1 MNKLVSNKL
10 VSSDIDSTL
19 IDNVH
24 PICESNIQAISYLKE
39 KNVTFVLCTGKSY
52 AISKDFCKNIGA
64 NFGIFGNGS
73 HCVDLTTNNDIFKR
87 TLSIDSLIK
96 CLQLAKEY
104 GMHIHANT
112 DTGII
117 SEKLEYLDLRNS
129 LLFPGKIEIMEVSD
143 IYNTLITGN
152 IEILQ
157 LVLSSSCD
165 LSEMK
170 SRLKQIVGISIT
182 HIRKKGKYRDNIID
196 KDYEY
201 LDISTCNV
209 SKGNAI
215 NTLSNYLSIP
225 KDRILSIGDNI
236 NDISMFNVSGI
247 GVAVNNAYDEVKA
260 AADFVTENSAG
271 NGGFAEAIYKF
282 I

>member
-1 MNKLVSNKL
+1 MIKL

-24 PICESNIQAISYLKE
+24 PICERNTQAISYLKE
-39 KNVTFVLCTGKSY
+39 KNITFALCTGKSY
-52 AISKDFCKNIGA
+52 AISKDFCKKVGA
-64 NFGIFGNGS
+64 DFGIFGNGS
-73 HCVDLTTNNDIFKR
+73 HCVDLTTNKVIFKKS
-87 TLSIDSLIK
+87 LSISNLTK
-96 CLQLAKEY
+96 CLELAKEY
-104 GMHIHANT
+104 GMHVHANT

-129 LLFPGKIEIMEVSD
+129 LLFPGKVDIMEVSD

-152 IEILQ
+152 TEILQ
-157 LVLSSSCD
+157 LVLSSSSD
-165 LSEMK
+165 LSE
-170 SRLKQIVGISIT
+170 LKAKLQQVEGISIT
-182 HIRKKGKYRDNIID
+182 HIRKKGKYRDNVID

-201 LDISTCNV
+201 LDISTSNV

-215 NTLSNYLSIP
+215 NALSKYLNIP
-225 KDRILSIGDNI
+225 QSQILAIGDNI
-236 NDISMFNVSGI
+236 NDISMFNVASI
-247 GVAVNNAYDEVKA
+247 GVAVGNSYDEVKA
-260 AADFVTENSAG
+260 VADFVTKNSAG

>member
-1 MNKLVSNKL
+1 MIKL

-24 PICESNIQAISYLKE
+24 PICERNVQAISYLKK

-52 AISKDFCKNIGA
+52 SISKDFCKKVGA
-64 NFGIFGNGS
+64 NLGIFGNGS
-73 HCVDLTTNNDIFKR
+73 HCVDLTTNKDIFKKS
-87 TLSIDSLIK
+87 LSISNLTK
-96 CLQLAKEY
+96 CLELAKEY
-104 GMHIHANT
+104 GIHVHANT

-129 LLFPGKIEIMEVSD
+129 LLFPGKIDIMEVSD

-152 IEILQ
+152 TEILQ
-157 LVLSSSCD
+157 LVLSSSSD
-165 LSEMK
+165 LSEFK
-170 SRLKQIVGISIT
+170 AKLQQVEGISIT
-182 HIRKKGKYRDNIID
+182 HIRKKGKYRDNVID

-201 LDISTCNV
+201 LDISTSNV

-215 NTLSNYLSIP
+215 NALSKYLNIP
-225 KDRILSIGDNI
+225 QSQILAIGDNI
-236 NDISMFNVSGI
+236 NDISMFNVASI
-247 GVAVNNAYDEVKA
+247 GVAVGNSYDEVKA
-260 AADFVTENSAG
+260 VADFVTKNSAG

>member
-1 MNKLVSNKL
+1 MIKL

-24 PICESNIQAISYLKE
+24 PICERNVQAISYLKE

-52 AISKDFCKNIGA
+52 AISKDFCKKIGA
-64 NFGIFGNGS
+64 DFGIFGNGS
-73 HCVDLTTNNDIFKR
+73 HCVDLTTNRDIFKR
-87 TLSIDSLIK
+87 TLSINTIIK
-96 CLQLAKEY
+96 CLELAKEY
-104 GMHIHANT
+104 GLHIHANT

-143 IYNTLITGN
+143 IYNTLINGN
-152 IEILQ
+152 AQILQ
-157 LVLSSSCD
+157 LVLSSSDD
-165 LSEMK
+165 LSETK
-170 SRLKQIVGISIT
+170 SKLQQIEGISIT

-201 LDISTCNV
+201 LDISTSNV
-209 SKGNAI
+209 SKGNAV
-215 NTLSNYLSIP
+215 NALSNHLSMP
-225 KDRILSIGDNI
+225 KEQILAIGDNI
-236 NDISMFNVSGI
+236 NDISMFNI
-247 GVAVNNAYDEVKA
+247 TNIAVAVNNAYDEVKEV
-260 AADFVTENSAG
+260 ADFITKNSAG

>member
-1 MNKLVSNKL
+1 MIKL

-39 KNVTFVLCTGKSY
+39 RNVTFVLCTGKSY
-52 AISKDFCKNIGA
+52 AISKDFCKKIGA
-64 NFGIFGNGS
+64 DYGIFGNGS
-73 HCVDLTTNNDIFKR
+73 HCVDLTTNKDIFKR
-87 TLSIDSLIK
+87 TLSIDSLTK
-96 CLQLAKEY
+96 CLNLAKEY
-104 GMHIHANT
+104 GMHVHANS

-117 SEKLEYLDLRNS
+117 SEKLEYLDLRNA
-129 LLFPGKIEIMEVSD
+129 LLFPGKIEIKEVSD

-152 IEILQ
+152 TGILQ
-157 LVLSSSCD
+157 LVLSSVDD
-165 LSEMK
+165 LSEFTAK
-170 SRLKQIVGISIT
+170 LQQVEGISIT

-201 LDISTCNV
+201 LDISTSNV
-209 SKGNAI
+209 SKGNAV
-215 NTLSNYLSIP
+215 NALSNYLNIP
-225 KDRILSIGDNI
+225 KEQILSIGDNI
-236 NDISMFNVSGI
+236 NDMSMFNVAGI
-247 GVAVNNAYDEVKA
+247 GVAVSNSYDEVKEV
-260 AADFVTENSAG
+260 ADFVTENSAG

>member
-1 MNKLVSNKL
+1 MIKL

-24 PICESNIQAISYLKE
+24 PICERNVQAISYLKE

-52 AISKDFCKNIGA
+52 AISKDFCKKIGA
-64 NFGIFGNGS
+64 DFGIFGNGS
-73 HCVDLTTNNDIFKR
+73 HCVDLTTNRDIFKR
-87 TLSIDSLIK
+87 TLSINTIIK
-96 CLQLAKEY
+96 CLELAKEY
-104 GMHIHANT
+104 GLHIHANT

-143 IYNTLITGN
+143 IYNTLINGN
-152 IEILQ
+152 AQILQ
-157 LVLSSSCD
+157 LVLSSSDD
-165 LSEMK
+165 LSEIK
-170 SRLKQIVGISIT
+170 SKLQQIEGISIT

-201 LDISTCNV
+201 LDISTSNV
-209 SKGNAI
+209 SKGNAV
-215 NTLSNYLSIP
+215 NAVSNHLSMP
-225 KDRILSIGDNI
+225 KEQILAIGDNI
-236 NDISMFNVSGI
+236 NDISMFNI
-247 GVAVNNAYDEVKA
+247 ANIAVAVNNAYDEVKEV
-260 AADFVTENSAG
+260 ADFITKNSAG

>member
-1 MNKLVSNKL
+1 MIKL

-24 PICESNIQAISYLKE
+24 PICERNIQAISYLKE

-52 AISKDFCKNIGA
+52 AISKDFCKKVGA
-64 NFGIFGNGS
+64 DFGIFGNGS
-73 HCVDLTTNNDIFKR
+73 HCVDLTTNKDIFKR
-87 TLSIDSLIK
+87 SLSVDSLTK
-96 CLQLAKEY
+96 CLNFAKEC

-129 LLFPGKIEIMEVSD
+129 LLFPGKIEIKEVSN
-143 IYNTLITGN
+143 IYNALLS
-152 IEILQ
+152 ESSQILQ
-157 LVLSSSCD
+157 LVLSSSED

-170 SRLKQIVGISIT
+170 TKLQQIAGISIT

-201 LDISTCNV
+201 LDISTSNV
-209 SKGNAI
+209 SKGNAVS
-215 NTLSNYLSIP
+215 TLSNYLNIP
-225 KDRILSIGDNI
+225 QKQILAIGDNI
-236 NDISMFNVSGI
+236 NDISMFNVAGI
-247 GVAVNNAYDEVKA
+247 GVAVNNSYDEVKEV
-260 AADFVTENSAG
+260 ADFVTENSAG

>member
-1 MNKLVSNKL
+1 MIKL

-24 PICESNIQAISYLKE
+24 PICERNIQAISYLKE
-39 KNVTFVLCTGKSY
+39 KHVTFALCTGKSY
-52 AISKDFCKNIGA
+52 AISKDFCKKIGA
-64 NFGIFGNGS
+64 DFGIFGNGS
-73 HCVDLTTNNDIFKR
+73 HCVDLTTNKDIFKR
-87 TLSIDSLIK
+87 TLSISSLTK
-96 CLQLAKEY
+96 CLELAKEY
-104 GMHIHANT
+104 DIHVHANT

-129 LLFPGKIEIMEVSD
+129 LLFPGKIEIKEVSN

-152 IEILQ
+152 AQILQ
-157 LVLSSSCD
+157 LVLSSVED
-165 LSEMK
+165 LSEFK
-170 SRLKQIVGISIT
+170 AKLQQVEGISIT

-201 LDISTCNV
+201 LDISTSNV
-209 SKGNAI
+209 SKGNSVS
-215 NTLSNYLSIP
+215 TLSSYLNIP
-225 KDRILSIGDNI
+225 KEQILAIGDNI
-236 NDISMFNVSGI
+236 NDISMFNVANI
-247 GVAVNNAYDEVKA
+247 GVAVNNSYDEVKV

>member
-1 MNKLVSNKL
+1 MIKL

-24 PICESNIQAISYLKE
+24 PICERNVQAISYLK
-39 KNVTFVLCTGKSY
+39 KKHVTFALCTGKSY
-52 AISKDFCKNIGA
+52 AISKDFCKKIGA
-64 NFGIFGNGS
+64 DFGVFGNGS
-73 HCVDLTTNNDIFKR
+73 HCVDLTTNKDIFKR
-87 TLSIDSLIK
+87 TLSITSLIK

-104 GMHIHANT
+104 GMHVHANT

-129 LLFPGKIEIMEVSD
+129 LLFPGKIEIKEVSD

-152 IEILQ
+152 AQILQ
-157 LVLSSSCD
+157 LVLSSVED
-165 LSEMK
+165 LSEFK
-170 SRLKQIVGISIT
+170 AKLQQVEGISIT
-182 HIRKKGKYRDNIID
+182 HIRKKGKYRDNIIN

-201 LDISTCNV
+201 LDISTSNV
-209 SKGNAI
+209 SKGNAVS
-215 NTLSNYLSIP
+215 TLSNYLNIP
-225 KDRILSIGDNI
+225 KEQILAIGDNI
-236 NDISMFNVSGI
+236 NDISMFNMAGI
-247 GVAVNNAYDEVKA
+247 GVAVYNSYDEVKV

-271 NGGFAEAIYKF
+271 DGGFSEAIYKF